1 MPFSFKIHIFF
12 PVCIAQ
18 LICYFLKNR
27 EHTLNCYVCVPYL
40 NKYRLVCQKALKKI
54 SISSYSVSYV
64 EYVADKVRVYYA
76 RKEHPHISIMTEQ

>member
-1 MPFSFKIHIFF
+1 MGQK
-12 PVCIAQ
+12 
-18 LICYFLKNR
+18 LGYFLKNR
-27 EHTLNCYVCVPYL
+27 KHTLNCYVRVPSL
-40 NKYRLVCQKALKKI
+40 NKYRSVCQKAMKKI